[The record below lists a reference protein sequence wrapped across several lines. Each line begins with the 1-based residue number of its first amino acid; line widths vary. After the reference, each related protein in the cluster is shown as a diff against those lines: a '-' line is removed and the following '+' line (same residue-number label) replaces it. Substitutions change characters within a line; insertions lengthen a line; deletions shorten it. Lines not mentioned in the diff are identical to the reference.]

1 MRSIY
6 HSRRLLLG
14 VAWTVQTQGG
24 GVAVISA
31 RNLVLI
37 LVMLLLAPISTTAQE
52 QGAFPAAVQ
61 TGTCDDLGGTATEL
75 AAATLPVGDPV
86 GADDG
91 QTAAT
96 SFITVPISFDTL
108 TSSDHAITIAS
119 EGETVACGEIGGVLN
134 DTGALVI
141 VLNEANGSDTTG
153 VGYLGVNAAD
163 PSQTDVSL
171 FVAGNPPPAPEAAA
185 QARDIESE
193 GPTPTP
199 TFDEQVADH
208 GPLADVRELAI
219 RTGDYLG
226 DEIIFSGTILS
237 IAVAPEGNFYMLGD
251 LEERPYSAQMQITVP
266 APDGTTEVVFVGFDG
281 DTTGMFEGTWVTVYG
296 TVVDYQSFENRL
308 GGGITQP
315 LVAAEF
321 VLVG

>member
-1 MRSIY
+1 MN
-6 HSRRLLLG
+6 
-14 VAWTVQTQGG
+14 
-24 GVAVISA
+24 SA
-31 RNLVLI
+31 RPIVLI
-37 LVMLLLAPISTTAQE
+37 LVILLLAPISTTAQD
-52 QGAFPAAVQ
+52 GSAFPAAVQ
-61 TGTCDDLGGTATEL
+61 TGGCEELGETVADLAD
-75 AAATLPVGDPV
+75 ASLPAGDSV

-108 TSSDHAITIAS
+108 TSSDHAITITS
-119 EGETVACGEIGGVLN
+119 EGETAACGEIGGVLN

-141 VLNEANGSDTTG
+141 VLNEENGSDTSG
-153 VGYLGVNAAD
+153 IAYLGVNAAD
-163 PSQTDVSL
+163 PSLTDVSL
-171 FVAGNPPPAPEAAA
+171 FVAGIPAPVSQAAV
-185 QARDIESE
+185 QASDSENE

-199 TFDEQVADH
+199 TFEEEVADYV
-208 GPLADVRELAI
+208 PLADVRELAI

-251 LEERPYSAQMQITVP
+251 LDERPYPVQMQVTVP

-321 VLVG
+321 VLTG